1 MIGREGVNC
10 MQIRDLE
17 YKSGLDRATIRY
29 YEKEGLIRP
38 ERHDNGYRE
47 YSQEHLSLL
56 LKIKLLRQLGFSLE
70 IIKELQK
77 GTGDFDVF
85 LKNQIELLESKI
97 QQTERSKAVCMQIR
111 NDKATYSKVMPTN
124 VQMTRYTISWEID
137 AKNATTSK

>member
-1 MIGREGVNC
+1 

-47 YSQEHLSLL
+47 YSREHLSLL